1 MDDAYCFSL
10 AQENVEFIIKLW
22 FIITEHLLILINY
35 LIRLLF
41 WTNRDALSH
50 SAQSK
55 EMSPTSTVYNVIPFL
70 T

>member
-41 WTNRDALSH
+41 WTNRDVLSH

-55 EMSPTSTVYNVIPFL
+55 EMSPPSTV
-70 T
+70 

>member
-41 WTNRDALSH
+41 
-50 SAQSK
+50 
-55 EMSPTSTVYNVIPFL
+55 
-70 T
+70 